1 MLHPAL
7 NANELEMHTLAM
19 HMKAL
24 YELSMVQL
32 ALGMAVMTLG
42 MGMAIRMLW
51 IVTTLSLGEG
61 WCCSSSLTEDFRDTN
76 KTFMGVEIG

>member
-32 ALGMAVMTLG
+32 AVGMAVMTLG
-42 MGMAIRMLW
+42 MGMAIRML
-51 IVTTLSLGEG
+51 
-61 WCCSSSLTEDFRDTN
+61 
-76 KTFMGVEIG
+76 

>member
-1 MLHPAL
+1 MQGEQYCCPDSSTKSLQDEMLHPAL

-42 MGMAIRMLW
+42 MGMAIRML
-51 IVTTLSLGEG
+51 
-61 WCCSSSLTEDFRDTN
+61 
-76 KTFMGVEIG
+76 